1 MKLIFATANIHKV
14 EEVRQLLGRAFE
26 IITPATLGL
35 YKEIPETGDTLQANA
50 IQKARF
56 IWEKFGIACFGDD
69 TGLEVDALHGAPGV
83 YSARYAG
90 EGKNAE
96 DNMLLL
102 LKNMQHETNRAARFR
117 CVIAL
122 IMDKQEYLFE
132 GKVDGI
138 ILHEKHG
145 EKGFGYDPIF
155 RPSGYNST
163 FAEMSA
169 GEKNAI
175 SHRGK
180 AVMQLVDFLKNNNTK
195 LDRSVL

>member
-1 MKLIFATANIHKV
+1 
-14 EEVRQLLGRAFE
+14 
-26 IITPATLGL
+26 
-35 YKEIPETGDTLQANA
+35 
-50 IQKARF
+50 
-56 IWEKFGIACFGDD
+56 
-69 TGLEVDALHGAPGV
+69 
-83 YSARYAG
+83 
-90 EGKNAE
+90 
-96 DNMLLL
+96 MLLL

>member
-1 MKLIFATANIHKV
+1 MKLIFATANIHKI
-14 EEVRQLLGRAFE
+14 EEIQQLLGESFE
-26 IITPATLGL
+26 ISTPASLGF
-35 YKEIPETGDTLQANA
+35 YEEIPETGDTLQANA
-50 IQKARF
+50 LQKARL
-56 IWEKFGIACFGDD
+56 IWEKFEIACIGDD

-96 DNMLLL
+96 DNMQLL
-102 LKNMQHETNRAARFR
+102 LKNMRHESNRAARFR

-122 IMDKQEYLFE
+122 ITDGKEYLFE
-132 GKVDGI
+132 GKVEGI

-155 RPSGYNST
+155 RPAGYNCT
-163 FAEMSA
+163 FAEMSME
-169 GEKNAI
+169 EKNII

-180 AVMQLVDFLKNNNTK
+180 AVMQLIDFLKKICNKN
-195 LDRSVL
+195 S